1 MRMTS
6 MLVSVSCCFGIG
18 AVPVLAHDSKVLVY
32 NWSDYVAEEVLE
44 NWEEDTGFGIEIDSY
59 ANANEAEARLVA
71 RGTGYDIVVVSSES
85 VGRIIASGGVQ
96 RLIPENFPDVVMPLP
111 FLESLLFSNLPE
123 ARDYAV
129 PYMWGTTGVAYNIEE
144 VAARIPDAPT
154 DGWSLIF
161 DPENAKRMADCG
173 ITIVDSNEEVVAA
186 ALAYLGKNPRSK
198 DTADVDAAFEVL
210 RAIEPYI
217 SDFNTEQ
224 YDDLMNG
231 EICLSLTWSSEGL
244 GPMLEGEGDYKYV
257 IPKEGTNIWADVI
270 MVPID
275 AKHLELAHKTI
286 NHLMNKQNL
295 ALGVEYLFGAIS
307 SNELVDVV
315 DRSLFD
321 SPAMSLPEDV
331 RETLY
336 LAPHYSGSEKE
347 TLDKR
352 WRQLQL
358 GM

>member
-1 MRMTS
+1 MRMTTTLFS
-6 MLVSVSCCFGIG
+6 LSCGFGVG
-18 AVPVLAHDSKVLVY
+18 AFPALAHDNKVLVY
-32 NWSDYVAEEVLE
+32 NWSDYVAEDVLE
-44 NWEEDTGFGIEIDSY
+44 TWEEDTGFGIEIDSY
-59 ANANEAEARLVA
+59 ANANEAEARLIA
-71 RGTGYDIVVVSSES
+71 RGTGYDIVVVSSET

-96 RLIPENFPDVVMPLP
+96 KLVPENFPDIVKPLP
-111 FLESLLFSNLPE
+111 YLEDLLFSNVPE
-123 ARDYAV
+123 ARDYLV

-154 DGWSLIF
+154 DSWALIF

-198 DTADVDAAFEVL
+198 DPEDLAAAFEVL
-210 RAIEPYI
+210 TAIEPYI
-217 SDFNTEQ
+217 ADFNTEQ

-244 GPMLEGEGDYKYV
+244 GPMLEGEGGFQYV

-270 MVPID
+270 VMPID
-275 AKHLELAHKTI
+275 AKHLELANKTI
-286 NHLMNKQNL
+286 NHLMNRQNL

-307 SNELVDVV
+307 SEEIVDVV
-315 DRSLFD
+315 DSSLFEY
-321 SPAMSLPEDV
+321 PALSLPEDI
-331 RETLY
+331 REVLY
-336 LAPHYSGSEKE
+336 LAPQFTGAEKE
-347 TLDKR
+347 ALDKR

>member
-6 MLVSVSCCFGIG
+6 KLCSLSCCFGVG
-18 AVPVLAHDSKVLVY
+18 AVPVLAHDNKVLVY
-32 NWSDYVAEEVLE
+32 NWSDYVAEDVLE
-44 NWEEDTGFGIEIDSY
+44 TWEEATGFGIEIDSY
-59 ANANEAEARLVA
+59 ANANEAEARLIA
-71 RGTGYDIVVVSSES
+71 RGTGYDIVVVTSES

-96 RLIPENFPDVVMPLP
+96 KLVPDTFPDIVKPLP
-111 FLESLLFSNLPE
+111 FLEELLFSNVPE
-123 ARDYAV
+123 ALNYVV

-154 DGWSLIF
+154 DSWSLIF

-173 ITIVDSNEEVVAA
+173 ITIVDSNEEVIAA

-198 DTADVDAAFEVL
+198 NSEDLDAAFEVL
-210 RAIEPYI
+210 SAIEPYI

-224 YDDLMNG
+224 YDDLMNA
-231 EICLSLTWSSEGL
+231 EICLSLTWSSEGF
-244 GPMLEGEGDYKYV
+244 GPMFEGEGDYKYM
-257 IPKEGTNIWADVI
+257 IPKEGTNVWADVI
-270 MVPID
+270 VVPTD
-275 AKHLELAHKTI
+275 AKHLGLANKTI
-286 NHLMNKQNL
+286 NHLVNKQNL
-295 ALGVEYLFGAIS
+295 ALGIEYLFGVIS
-307 SNELVDVV
+307 SEELVDVV
-315 DRSLFD
+315 DSSFFEY
-321 SPAMSLPEDV
+321 PALSLPEGI

-336 LAPHYSGSEKE
+336 LAPQYSGAEKE